1 MDNRKLTNIISR
13 EWLRTNGTKKVD
25 KEVGNGKYATGYAYG
40 NIKFEYDNYVC
51 VLGAR
56 NPNGIIPVETY

>member
-25 KEVGNGKYATGYAYG
+25 KEVGATVAAGYAFG
-40 NIKFEYDNYVC
+40 RINFEYDNYVC
-51 VLGAR
+51 VLGGR
-56 NPNGIIPVETY
+56 NPNGIIPEETY